1 MACARCNA
9 CSRDR
14 GAPRAPGR
22 RAARHRGAGRD
33 PRSFPTHLRSQLRR
47 HLRDGSRGGAGG
59 AIRALV
65 EPGRDRARA
74 PARIRCAAPPR
85 AHALADPRNAG
96 SGRRIARARRLGRGP
111 CRRRGD
117 QPGACLCRQ
126 PPVLPLE
133 HGASPAVPAPCRIH
147 RGARRACS
155 TDRGGVRQGGDG
167 HGPSS
172 RGTRGLVG
180 MRRRTFFGF
189 GLLPLA
195 AWAGEV
201 RYPDVTPGR
210 KLEFPR
216 DHGAHPEFRIEWWYV
231 TGWLDGPLGFQIT
244 FFRARPEEAS
254 DNPSAFNPRQVLF
267 AHAALSD
274 PKRGRLV
281 HDQRAARAGFSLAEA
296 ELDRT
301 GVWIDD
307 WRLELHGNRYDA
319 HIAARDFAFDF
330 HLFANQLVL
339 QGEQGFSRKGHRPHE
354 ASYYYS
360 RPHLNVV
367 GKLNGRDVEGTGWLD
382 HEWSSAYMAPE
393 ASGWDWCGI
402 NLFDGGSLMAFQMRG
417 KEGGLHFAS

>member
-1 MACARCNA
+1 
-9 CSRDR
+9 
-14 GAPRAPGR
+14 
-22 RAARHRGAGRD
+22 
-33 PRSFPTHLRSQLRR
+33 
-47 HLRDGSRGGAGG
+47 
-59 AIRALV
+59 
-65 EPGRDRARA
+65 
-74 PARIRCAAPPR
+74 
-85 AHALADPRNAG
+85 
-96 SGRRIARARRLGRGP
+96 
-111 CRRRGD
+111 
-117 QPGACLCRQ
+117 
-126 PPVLPLE
+126 
-133 HGASPAVPAPCRIH
+133 
-147 RGARRACS
+147 
-155 TDRGGVRQGGDG
+155 
-167 HGPSS
+167 
-172 RGTRGLVG
+172 

-195 AWAGEV
+195 AWAEPV

-210 KLEFPR
+210 TLEFPR

-319 HIAARDFAFDF
+319 HIVTRDFVFDF
-330 HLFANQLVL
+330 RLFANQLVL
-339 QGEQGFSRKGHRPHE
+339 QGEEGFSRKGHRPHE

-367 GKLNGRDVEGTGWLD
+367 GKLNGRDVEGTAWLD

-417 KEGGLHFAS
+417 KEGGLHFASANSKFQILRRWKSPRTGVEYPVEMAVNDLVLKPLMDDQELDSRASTGTIYWEGAVTAYKNNTAVGRGYLELTGYWRPMRL